1 VQFACKDLLKLASA
15 PGGGVLATTVRGLAA
30 CLSVAALATAQ
41 AQPAQPASST
51 PRPLIETTSDLATI
65 GPTLDLLLAKSTL
78 LRLQEPIERISVG
91 NPTITDVTLISKRE
105 VYFLGKAMGTTN
117 VIIWSNAGR
126 ATVIDVTV
134 NADLTPL
141 ENELKLLLPE
151 EKDITVVSVSGSIAL
166 RGTVADAIKVDHA
179 VAIAEA
185 WRARLTRDLVIPVQ
199 AGQGG
204 TAINIGGGG
213 AVRDSVAAAGPR
225 IINMLKV
232 RDPQQVMLEVKVA
245 EVSKTVL
252 ERIGVTLAQQG
263 TRAGSTITFLSQS
276 NFLNQLLGSAAITR
290 ATLFDRLS
298 IDAQKDDGLI
308 KMLAEPTLMAISGQE
323 ASFLA
328 GGKIFIPVARENN
341 LTGGTTITL
350 EEKDFGVGV
359 KFKPTVLEGG
369 RIHLKVAPEVSE
381 LNAQGNPFTTVGG
394 VTSVIPSFTVRRA
407 ETTLQLNDGQSFM
420 IAGLVKNDV
429 AESVNRIPGLGE
441 LPILGALFRSSEF
454 QKDKT
459 ELMFVVT
466 PRLVKPL
473 PPDYA
478 LPTDA
483 FVEPSRTE
491 FFFGGKME
499 GTPPPAPSNSNQA
512 IQGGFEKR

>member
-1 VQFACKDLLKLASA
+1 
-15 PGGGVLATTVRGLAA
+15 VLATTVRGIAA

-41 AQPAQPASST
+41 AQPAQPASSA

-78 LRLQEPIERISVG
+78 LRLQDPIERISVG

-105 VYFLGKAMGTTN
+105 IYFLGKAMGTTN

-141 ENELKLLLPE
+141 QNELKLLLPE

-166 RGTVADAIKVDHA
+166 RGTVADAVKVDQA

-185 WRARLTRDLVIPVQ
+185 WRARLTRELVLPIQ
-199 AGQGG
+199 AGQGS
-204 TAINIGGGG
+204 TTISVGGGT

-245 EVSKTVL
+245 EVSKTIL

-276 NFLNQLLGSAAITR
+276 NFLNQLLGSASITR
-290 ATLFDRLS
+290 ANLFDRLS
-298 IDAQKDDGLI
+298 IDAQKDDGLV

-341 LTGGTTITL
+341 LTGGTTLTL

-491 FFFGGKME
+491 FFLGGKME
-499 GTPPPAPSNSNQA
+499 GTPPPAPSKSNPA
-512 IQGGFEKR
+512 IQGGFEKK